1 MSYRTDMVEEIL
13 SSKEGKNILQMLS
26 PIYGHSYVTL
36 WMLQIIGMQL
46 DKVSNWTAEAAL
58 QVTPQTATWTMD
70 FWEQEYGIVPNAN
83 WTVEERR
90 QNLMANM
97 KFVSPVNPAKLAELA
112 ATVSGVPVAVFENTG
127 KNTFTV
133 LIRQYTDAYD
143 RIKEVI
149 DRAKPA
155 HLIYI
160 LQIAYLMLSE
170 IKLYTG
176 IAVSMKENFSI
187 KVVQ

>member
-13 SSKEGKNILQMLS
+13 TSEEGKRIMQMLS
-26 PIYGHSYVTL
+26 PIYGHSYVGL

-46 DKVSNWTAEAAL
+46 DKMSNWTAEAAL
-58 QVTPQTATWTMD
+58 QVTPQTATWTLD
-70 FWEQEYGIVPNAN
+70 FWEQEYGIVPNAS

-97 KFVSPVNPAKLAELA
+97 KFVAPMNPSKLEEIAS
-112 ATVSGVPVAVFENTG
+112 TVSGVPVDVIENTG

-133 LIRQYTDAYD
+133 LVRQYTDAYD

-155 HLIYI
+155 HLIYVI
-160 LQIAYLMLSE
+160 KIAYLVLAE
-170 IKLYTG
+170 IKVYTG
-176 IAVSMKENFSI
+176 IGVSTCERFKL